1 MTSKAIWLAAAAALV
16 AASLPPLYAQAPGA
30 AATVD
35 SSLYQGLHW
44 RGIGLAVP
52 PSYVTGLSDG
62 VIRKLDAFDR
72 RVAHWPGLRG
82 FADHRFLVF
91 VRNSSCR

>member
-1 MTSKAIWLAAAAALV
+1 MSSLGIRVFYPSKRRLEAALH
-16 AASLPPLYAQAPGA
+16 SRFTL
-30 AATVD
+30 
-35 SSLYQGLHW
+35 LHW

-82 FADHRFLVF
+82 FADHRLLVF